1 MTDTETGKKEA
12 LDKYYKRI
20 VEFRDMGFMKDI
32 GLKSLEIGEGYA
44 KSEVVIE
51 PRHINPIGSV
61 HGGVLYTIADAVGG
75 TAAVSRGK
83 MVTTLSG
90 SMNYL
95 RPAINCK
102 KVIGESRE
110 IKVGK
115 NVCVYEVMLRDETG
129 KELALAT
136 MTYYYMGAFE
146 I

>member
-1 MTDTETGKKEA
+1 MAGTETEKKETR
-12 LDKYYKRI
+12 DKYYKRI
-20 VEFRDMGFMKDI
+20 IEYRDMGFMKDI
-32 GLKSLEIGEGYA
+32 GITSVEIREGYA
-44 KSEVVIE
+44 KAEVVIE
-51 PRHINPIGSV
+51 DRHMNPIGSV

-83 MVTTLSG
+83 LVTTLSG

-115 NVCVYEVMLRDETG
+115 NVCVYEVMLTDENG
-129 KELALAT
+129 KELALAN
-136 MTYYYMGAFE
+136 MTYYYMGEFE